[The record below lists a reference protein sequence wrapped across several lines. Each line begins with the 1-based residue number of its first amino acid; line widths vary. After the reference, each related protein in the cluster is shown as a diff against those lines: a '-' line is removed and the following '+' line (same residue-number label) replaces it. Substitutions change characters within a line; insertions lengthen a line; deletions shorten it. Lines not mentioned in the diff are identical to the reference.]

1 MEGIKLPE
9 FVETVSPH
17 VASVKA
23 RQPPPEKVER
33 NPQTVQILEML
44 ELDFKLDTGGDSSG
58 NKPYSSSSMTRYR
71 VPVLGR
77 LLYRRQERKECLRW
91 VHNILPPPPPPPPP
105 VEKDPD
111 VIDLDDI

>member
-17 VASVKA
+17 VASAKA

-71 VPVLGR
+71 VPGAGPFT
-77 LLYRRQERKECLRW
+77 
-91 VHNILPPPPPPPPP
+91 LPPPGTQGMPPMGTQYPPPPPPPP